1 MVRNCEFFLEDFKTL
16 LGCFSIEERVRRI
29 SQIKVTHKFVS
40 VLLFFYWDID
50 STISWHSERGRISKT
65 SHYILKLQS
74 AKKVRAF
81 SCEIYYLIFVSLF
94 SELKCDSILSVIFL
108 EEMLIKN
115 CLLLCPSPLLCY
127 FIVGKFRHLPV
138 VENGEVIA
146 LLDITKCLYDA
157 ISRLEKAAEQGSA
170 IAAAVEGVERQWG
183 SNFSGQ
189 YLSSYGILRL
199 YLFLIEFLHFLLYL

>member
-1 MVRNCEFFLEDFKTL
+1 M
-16 LGCFSIEERVRRI
+16 
-29 SQIKVTHKFVS
+29 
-40 VLLFFYWDID
+40 
-50 STISWHSERGRISKT
+50 
-65 SHYILKLQS
+65 
-74 AKKVRAF
+74 
-81 SCEIYYLIFVSLF
+81 
-94 SELKCDSILSVIFL
+94 
-108 EEMLIKN
+108 
-115 CLLLCPSPLLCY
+115 
-127 FIVGKFRHLPV
+127 
-138 VENGEVIA
+138 ENGEVIA